1 MKNEEIIRV
10 LIADDHTVVRDGI
23 TALLEAEPKIQVIAC
38 ASDGI
43 EAVDLAETLDPDVIL
58 LDLVMP
64 GKDGIQAIIEIK
76 QVNPEAKILV
86 LTSYAE
92 SHQVYS
98 AIKSGAMG
106 YLLKE
111 SSSQDLIN
119 AIRDTYHNIP
129 VLQPE
134 IAHKLIIDIRNS
146 DDRVP
151 STNELTDREIEI
163 LSQVASG
170 KTNQEIADELFLSER
185 TVRTHITNI
194 LAKLQLTNRT
204 QAAIYALREGIAHI
218 DYTKDK

>member
-1 MKNEEIIRV
+1 MKSEETIGV

-23 TALLEAEPKIQVIAC
+23 IALLDAEPKIQVIAS

-43 EAVDLAETLDPDVIL
+43 EAIELAESLHPDVIL

-64 GKDGIQAIIEIK
+64 RKDGIQAIIEIK
-76 QVNPEAKILV
+76 KSDPEAKILV

-98 AIKSGAMG
+98 AIKSGATG

-119 AIRDTYHNIP
+119 AIRDTYNNIP

-146 DDRVP
+146 DDREP
-151 STNELTDREIEI
+151 STNQLTDREIEI
-163 LSQVASG
+163 LSHVASG

-218 DYTKDK
+218 DYSKDN

>member
-23 TALLEAEPKIQVIAC
+23 TALLEAEPKIQVIAS

-64 GKDGIQAIIEIK
+64 GKDGVQAIIEIK
-76 QVNPEAKILV
+76 QINPEAKILI

-111 SSSQDLIN
+111 SSSQDLVN